1 MGNMK
6 KVKLS
11 LAVVMAFT
19 ALALQPARAEQTKL
33 RDALAHLREARAA
46 LVAANHN
53 KEGHRV
59 RAIEIVDK
67 AIVEVQAGLAAGR

>member
-1 MGNMK
+1 MK
-6 KVKLS
+6 AMKLN
-11 LAVVMAFT
+11 LAVVVAFT
-19 ALALQPARAEQTKL
+19 AMAFQPVQAEQTKM

-67 AIVEVQAGLAAGR
+67 AIAEVQAGIAAGR